1 MKTKHLYLVLFLLS
15 LPLQYIFPQ
24 IFWEER
30 QSGVTVSL
38 NAVSNL
44 NAQIAY
50 VCGDSGTVLRTTNY
64 GYNWSAVSGNG
75 IPASVTLG
83 SIFVFDANRII
94 TAGVSDGNAVVYL
107 STNSG
112 SNWSVVL
119 AQANTVVNGIWLYG
133 LSEGIIVANP
143 VGGRWSVWKTTNA
156 GANWDSAGMYLPQA
170 GIESGFKN
178 SFYLVGS
185 KMWFGTN
192 NSRIYYSMN
201 AGTNWSVL
209 QITPMVVSQSLWW
222 DTAPSVL
229 GYAAGTSLLKTTSS
243 GSNFSV
249 DTNTVGSGN
258 FNTITGNMQFYQYFW
273 YIRNSS
279 NIYLKPNTY
288 LPNWNVQY
296 TAPSGIYNHMAIS
309 RSLYYFGSGWVF
321 AVRNNG
327 GISRGN
333 AFVEGVKLISSQIP
347 DLYKL
352 HQNYPNPFNS
362 TTKFKF
368 DTRKLPNSLIGEVR
382 GGNIKLVIYNSLG
395 QEVETLIDKV
405 LQPAVYEASWDGSR
419 YSSGV
424 YFYRFLVTNPN
435 GYEVVYD
442 AVKRMAMVK

>member
-1 MKTKHLYLVLFLLS
+1 MKTKYLYLVLFLLS

-24 IFWEER
+24 VFWEER

-38 NAVSNL
+38 NAVSNF

-50 VCGDSGTVLRTTNY
+50 VCGDSGTVLRTTNN
-64 GYNWSAVSGNG
+64 GYNWTGVGSNG

-83 SIFVFDANRII
+83 NIFVLDANRII
-94 TAGVSDGNAVVYL
+94 TAGVSGINAVAYL

-112 SNWSVVL
+112 SNWSLVFT
-119 AQANTVVNGIWLYG
+119 QANTVVNGIWLYG

-143 VGGRWSVWKTTNA
+143 VGGRWSIWKTTNS
-156 GANWDSAGMYLPQA
+156 GVSWDSTGMYLPRA
-170 GIESGFKN
+170 GSETGFKN
-178 SFYLVGS
+178 SFYLVGA

-192 NSRIYYSMN
+192 NSRIYYSSN
-201 AGTNWSVL
+201 TGTNWNIIS
-209 QITPMVVSQSLWW
+209 TSPMAVSTSLWW
-222 DTAPSVL
+222 DVSPSAI
-229 GYAAGTSLLKTTSS
+229 GYAAGSSLFRTTNS
-243 GSNFSV
+243 GGNFSA
-249 DTNTVGSGN
+249 DTSVIGSGN
-258 FNTITGNMQFYQYFW
+258 FNTITGNLQFYQYFW

-279 NIYLKPNTY
+279 NIYLRPGNY
-288 LPNWNVQY
+288 NPSWVVQY
-296 TAPSGIYNHMAIS
+296 TAPSGVYNHMAIS
-309 RSLYYFGSGWVF
+309 RTLYYFGAGWIF

-333 AFVEGVKLISSQIP
+333 AFVEGVKIISNQIP
-347 DLYKL
+347 DVYKL

-368 DTRKLPNSLIGEVR
+368 DTRKLPNSLVGEVR
-382 GGNIKLVIYNSLG
+382 GGNVKLVIYNSLG
-395 QEVETLIDKV
+395 QEMETLIDKV

-442 AVKRMAMVK
+442 AIKRMAMVK